1 MNHEKVLELFIDKI
15 KRDYA
20 EDVAFLAIMGSYAR
34 GTHHE
39 RSDLDLFFLPST
51 PRGESLGFTFILDG
65 IGYDLWPISLSRLQN
80 IANHKEPLASI
91 LAEAKIKY
99 WHSEEDLEIFQA
111 LKEKA
116 KTSAS
121 KEFLVEILPLLKSKL
136 QETGFSLFLM
146 KDLAAFRTSAMKQ
159 VKSILYVLSL
169 LHGTAPSG
177 NYLKNKENLITM
189 PGVPKDFYVH
199 LDGLFEEDTLEGL
212 KSHMIYVTET
222 AVHLIEDFL
231 GSTKKR
237 RSPAK
242 EVFDGFYEE
251 LVNHYHKI
259 RHAAERND
267 PKECLLAAASL
278 ENEISETLA
287 HVSGDLPVLP
297 PLVGAFHPNDLQS
310 MVDAAK
316 IHEDAFLMYLKK
328 EQVPLRIFDSLEEFS
343 IYLDNRF

>member
-1 MNHEKVLELFIDKI
+1 MNQEKALDLIIHKI
-15 KRDYA
+15 KKDYA

-39 RSDLDLFFLPST
+39 HSDLDLFFLPST

-80 IANHKEPLASI
+80 IASQKEPLASI

-99 WHSEEDLEIFQA
+99 WHTEEDLERFLA

-121 KEFLVEILPLLKSKL
+121 KEVLLEKLPLLKSKL
-136 QETGFSLFLM
+136 QESAFSLLLM
-146 KDLAAFRTSAMKQ
+146 KDLAEFRKIAMKQ
-159 VKSILYVLSL
+159 VKTIFYVLSL

-189 PGVPKDFYVH
+189 TGVPKDFYAH
-199 LDGLFEEDTLEGL
+199 LDGLFEEDTLEEL
-212 KSHMIYVTET
+212 KTHVIDVTET

-231 GSTKKR
+231 GSAEAR

-242 EVFDGFYEE
+242 EVFNGFYEE

-287 HVSGDLPVLP
+287 HVSGNLPVLP
-297 PLVGAFHPNDLQS
+297 PLVGAFHPNDLRS

-316 IHEDAFLMYLKK
+316 IHEDAFLLYLKN
-328 EQVPLRIFDSLEEFS
+328 EEVPLRVFETIEEFS
-343 IYLDNRF
+343 AYLDNLS